1 MFFEWDD
8 NKNKENIKK
17 HGINFEEAT
26 LVFTDPN
33 RETIIDN
40 RKNYLEL
47 REIVIGKSTI
57 GGNILLLTVVMTEK
71 PESFRIISAR
81 LANKKEIK
89 LYYGHNS

>member
-17 HGINFEEAT
+17 HGINFDEAA

-33 RETIIDN
+33 REIIIDN

-57 GGNILLLTVVMTEK
+57 GSNILLLTVVMTEK

-81 LANKKEIK
+81 LANKKETK